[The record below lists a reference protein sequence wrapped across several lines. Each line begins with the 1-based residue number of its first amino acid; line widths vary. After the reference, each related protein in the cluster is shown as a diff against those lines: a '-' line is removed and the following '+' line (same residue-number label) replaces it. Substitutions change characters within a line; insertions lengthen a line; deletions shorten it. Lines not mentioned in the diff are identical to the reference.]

1 VRVTHRQHVCA
12 TRCVGRASNIQKM
25 TRG

>member
-12 TRCVGRASNIQKM
+12 TRCVSDSIVRRRSVLL
-25 TRG
+25 